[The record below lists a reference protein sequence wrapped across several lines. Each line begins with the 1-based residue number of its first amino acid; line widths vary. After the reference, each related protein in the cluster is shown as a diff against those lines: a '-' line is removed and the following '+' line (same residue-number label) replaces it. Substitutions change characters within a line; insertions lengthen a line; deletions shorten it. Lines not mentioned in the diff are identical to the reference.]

1 MLFEKRIILLVLSVF
16 LHTAI
21 KSQNLVLNGGFE
33 NYLECPKKKGTLE
46 DSCKNIKAPTKGSTD
61 YFHEC
66 GFNGLGIPKNFN
78 GEQYAYEGSAYAGLY
93 LFSPNNY
100 REYIQFE
107 LSESLKKGKRY
118 KASIRLGIA
127 ENSVLAVQNVS
138 VLFTQQELNLDTNE
152 NLSPKRLNHFKVK
165 KFSYQ
170 NLEIKESIFN
180 KKKWGLLEVE
190 FEAKGY
196 EKYMIFGNFKDNKH
210 SRTVRLNMQKTALR
224 PIAFYYIDAVSVQLE
239 EKPEYVMNTPF
250 VLNELQFKF
259 DSFELTDKAKED
271 VLNVFYY
278 LKKNSN
284 VRLHISGHTDSVGSD
299 FYNQYLSSRRAKAVA
314 LFLQEQGIAPGRINW
329 EGKGDKNPLYKG
341 DTKKARDANRRVEF
355 VITEFEDKN

>member
-1 MLFEKRIILLVLSVF
+1 MAPDKRIILILLSVF
-16 LHTAI
+16 LCKVI
-21 KSQNLVLNGGFE
+21 RSQNLVLNGSFE
-33 NYLECPKKKGTLE
+33 SYLECPKKKGTLE

-66 GFNGLGIPKNFN
+66 GLNGLGIPKNFN
-78 GEQYAYEGSAYAGLY
+78 GEQFAYEGDAYAGLY
-93 LFSPNNY
+93 LYSPNNY

-107 LSESLKKGKRY
+107 LGESLKKGKTY
-118 KASIRLGIA
+118 KASIRLCIA

-138 VLFTQQELNLDTNE
+138 VLFTQQELDLNINE

-180 KKKWGLLEVE
+180 YEKWGLLEVE

-196 EKYMIFGNFKDNKH
+196 EKYMIFGNFKNDKD
-210 SRTVRLNMQKTALR
+210 SRTVRLDLQKSTLR
-224 PIAFYYIDAVSVQLE
+224 PISYYYIDDVSVQLE
-239 EKPEYVMNTPF
+239 EKQEYAMNTPF
-250 VLNELQFKF
+250 VLNKLQFKF

-278 LKKNSN
+278 LRKNPN
-284 VRLHISGHTDSVGSD
+284 VQLHISGHTDSVGSD
-299 FYNQYLSSRRAKAVA
+299 FYNQYLSSRRARAVA
-314 LFLQEQGIAPGRINW
+314 LFLQERGIASDRINW
-329 EGKGDKNPLYKG
+329 EGKGDKSPLYKN
-341 DTKKARDANRRVEF
+341 DTEKARDANRRVEF